1 MELER
6 ISFGELGQVGVGMN
20 RFCCAKIGWVQRK
33 QVLVCQDRLG
43 KIGVDMLGQDW
54 AALERIGFDVL
65 GQDWTGENSLQCV
78 RRYVDWK
85 EQVEIGENRLYC
97 VKRDFLEKTG
107 LNFCLNLC
115 QERLG
120 LEKIG
125 FEVLRFVEFEK
136 DRFLFVRIGYRIGEN
151 ML

>member
-1 MELER
+1 MGVEK
-6 ISFGELGQVGVGMN
+6 IGFGVLRQDGCREN
-20 RFCCAKIGWVQRK
+20 RFWCARIGWGK
-33 QVLVCQDRLG
+33 QGLTCQDRLG
-43 KIGVDMLGQDW
+43 L
-54 AALERIGFDVL
+54 ARIGFDVL
-65 GQDWTGENSLQCV
+65 GQDWAGENRLQCV

-125 FEVLRFVEFEK
+125 FEVLRFVEFKK
-136 DRFLFVRIGYRIGEN
+136 DRFLFVRIGWV
-151 ML
+151 